1 ETRHRVVA
9 LGPVHLR
16 VACCVG
22 CSFLFTLPRPHKDD
36 LRKVFLDYD
45 PPEEE
50 RVRAH
55 IGARQPVYAEGLARI
70 ARYKREGRLLDVGSS
85 FGAFLRAAKEAGW
98 EAVGIEPS
106 RPAAESASAARETA
120 AAGGSGHQVSGAA
133 APRATGGVAR
143 VVQFL
148 REVRAE
154 LARVEWP
161 NREALVRLTGV
172 VIAFVIVAGAYLGL
186 LDAAFSR
193 LVRLIL

>member
-1 ETRHRVVA
+1 MA
-9 LGPVHLR
+9 G
-16 VACCVG
+16 
-22 CSFLFTLPRPHKDD
+22 
-36 LRKVFLDYD
+36 
-45 PPEEE
+45 
-50 RVRAH
+50 
-55 IGARQPVYAEGLARI
+55 
-70 ARYKREGRLLDVGSS
+70 KRERARERQAQRRARELG
-85 FGAFLRAAKEAGW
+85 LRTQTGDGERTAAVARN
-98 EAVGIEPS
+98 
-106 RPAAESASAARETA
+106 RPAESARAARETA
-120 AAGGSGHQVSGAA
+120 AAGGSEHQVSGAA
-133 APRATGGVAR
+133 ASRATGGVAR

>member
-1 ETRHRVVA
+1 MA
-9 LGPVHLR
+9 G
-16 VACCVG
+16 
-22 CSFLFTLPRPHKDD
+22 
-36 LRKVFLDYD
+36 
-45 PPEEE
+45 
-50 RVRAH
+50 
-55 IGARQPVYAEGLARI
+55 
-70 ARYKREGRLLDVGSS
+70 KRERARERQAQRRARELG
-85 FGAFLRAAKEAGW
+85 LRTQTGDGERTAAVARN
-98 EAVGIEPS
+98 